1 MKKVKPKSTKI
12 SDEIEKRPEK
22 GVIVI
27 NPILNPFVSE

>member
-1 MKKVKPKSTKI
+1 MKKVKPKSIKI

-27 NPILNPFVSE
+27 LTYLKST